1 MIHFSPRRRAN
12 YRRFSL
18 PARPFIGFV
27 AAVCL
32 PAALLLFALTGC
44 GTTKWS
50 DTARTATEQLLISSA
65 MDEAIDEYDFYP
77 LTGRKVF
84 IESGGV
90 AATDKEYLL
99 TMLRQQL
106 AANGVFIQETK
117 ETADYILEVATGAVG
132 TNRYDL
138 MYGIPETSIPSVM
151 GSPAT
156 SLPELPIIKRTDQK
170 AQVKLT
176 MWAYNKTT
184 GAIIWQSGEKLKSSW
199 IRDRWV
205 LGAGPF
211 SKSSFSDATEVG
223 GREVKINDFFDQHI
237 AGDERPSV
245 RTEAIYRELDT
256 KAIDHLEEI
265 RKEGIAAMT
274 KKDPEPENAEG
285 EEPIVA
291 EDAAEGEKPADG
303 DLAEGE
309 AEAKEEKTVAEE
321 GGGDEKVEKTA
332 AKEEPPVAEDD
343 TAKAAAGP
351 LVQNE
356 PKVTA
361 DSLADALA
369 DPPEVPTLTVVTIP
383 SAQNPAQTM
392 AVTPEA
398 AAPPLVALV
407 PAPAAA
413 GQIPLTVGQTA
424 SAVPPAFANPAI
436 GQGAATQL
444 TIQPSAPSTSVPRL
458 NLGDNVTLQLG
469 QPVQLIR

>member
-1 MIHFSPRRRAN
+1 MIRLSPRRRAK
-12 YRRFSL
+12 YRRFPL
-18 PARPFIGFV
+18 PARPFIGLT

-32 PAALLLFALTGC
+32 PAALLLTALTGC

-50 DTARTATEQLLISSA
+50 DTSRTATEQLLISSA

-84 IESGGV
+84 IESAGV
-90 AATDKEYLL
+90 SATDKEYLL

-151 GSPAT
+151 GSPST
-156 SLPELPIIKRTDQK
+156 SLPEIPIIKRTDQK

-199 IRDRWV
+199 IRDRWI

-211 SKSSFSDATEVG
+211 SKNSFSDATEVG
-223 GREVKINDFFDQHI
+223 GREVKINDFFDQRI
-237 AGDERPSV
+237 SGDERPSV
-245 RTEAIYRELDT
+245 RTEAVYRELDT

-265 RKEGIAAMT
+265 RKEGIASMT
-274 KKDPEPENAEG
+274 KKAPEAEKPADGEG
-285 EEPIVA
+285 ETIVA
-291 EDAAEGEKPADG
+291 EDTAEGEKPA
-303 DLAEGE
+303 EGE
-309 AEAKEEKTVAEE
+309 TDEAAEAKEDEKPVAEQ
-321 GGGDEKVEKTA
+321 GKGDETVEKTA
-332 AKEEPPVAEDD
+332 AAEEPPVAEDD

-351 LVQNE
+351 LVQIE
-356 PKVTA
+356 PRIT
-361 DSLADALA
+361 ADALADTAA

-383 SAQNPAQTM
+383 AAQT
-392 AVTPEA
+392 AAAQAEG

-413 GQIPLTVGQTA
+413 GQIPLTIGQTA

-444 TIQPSAPSTSVPRL
+444 TIQPSAAGAAVPRL